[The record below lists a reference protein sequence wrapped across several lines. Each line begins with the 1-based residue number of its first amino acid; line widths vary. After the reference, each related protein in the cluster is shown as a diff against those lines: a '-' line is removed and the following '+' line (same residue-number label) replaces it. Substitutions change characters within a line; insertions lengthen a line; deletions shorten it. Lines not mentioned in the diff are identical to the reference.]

1 MKKVSIIA
9 GLIFIGK
16 IAFSQQLGQFSQYL
30 NNQFILNPAA
40 AGEHEYFDV
49 DLSYRQQWVGFE
61 GAPQN
66 YYISGH
72 TRIGGTPTSFANSS
86 LRPSHES
93 DAVTQ
98 SSEMNNDPRK
108 IAHGVGGVIAA
119 DNYGAF
125 NRLNFSGSYALI
137 LPVGEQASLSFGMS
151 AGLANLGFDQSSI
164 TLANNTDGVYDQ
176 FANGNQRINL
186 FDLNLGTYFYS
197 NNFFVGYSTNQMM
210 QNKISFGGAAH
221 TGKLN
226 VHHFLSA
233 GYNFQ
238 VSDKLVFTPS
248 TLLKYM
254 NPAPVSFDISA
265 RLTFDSKYFGGIS
278 YRHGDAIIAMLGA
291 NINELIKIGYSY
303 DYTTSEI
310 GTYSTGGHE
319 VMLGVMLKQKG
330 K

>member
-1 MKKVSIIA
+1 
-9 GLIFIGK
+9 
-16 IAFSQQLGQFSQYL
+16 
-30 NNQFILNPAA
+30 
-40 AGEHEYFDV
+40 
-49 DLSYRQQWVGFE
+49 
-61 GAPQN
+61 
-66 YYISGH
+66 
-72 TRIGGTPTSFANSS
+72 
-86 LRPSHES
+86 
-93 DAVTQ
+93 
-98 SSEMNNDPRK
+98 
-108 IAHGVGGVIAA
+108 
-119 DNYGAF
+119 
-125 NRLNFSGSYALI
+125 
-137 LPVGEQASLSFGMS
+137 
-151 AGLANLGFDQSSI
+151 
-164 TLANNTDGVYDQ
+164 
-176 FANGNQRINL
+176 
-186 FDLNLGTYFYS
+186 
-197 NNFFVGYSTNQMM
+197 MM